1 MNELGIVCNLESP
14 QEKDT
19 TIIVQVE
26 NNLKEDLLYKYMI
39 GCNGAWSTLKDFN
52 EEASVEWIPN
62 EDGKY
67 IIMVQAK
74 KRNGEKSFDYVS
86 RIDYIIG
93 KVEEKL
99 INNITLNKHELELGE
114 KLNLFVEAN
123 KSPLMFKYWIRIDD
137 EWKVIKDY
145 SADRNLVWTTKAV
158 GRGQI
163 LIESKNV
170 DSKNKYDDFQTIDF
184 EVSPLKEIE
193 IMDFKCLSSDLV
205 VGSEIIF
212 QVDASYSENRTI
224 LYKFLKINFNGEVEC
239 IQDYSTKRIVNYV
252 EKISGDYKILC
263 MVKDMYSTNKYD
275 DRAIIN
281 FKVKKYKEIFIKS
294 FTTDLNS
301 PQLCETPIELR
312 AEVIGGRELLY
323 RYVIEGN
330 SIENSGY
337 TRNNTYIWRSKEPGN
352 YKILVW
358 VKDKSFEGE
367 YEAVELLNF
376 IIDKKSKEPVR
387 IDEVLVDKN
396 KNVLINEKINFKVI
410 ASGGT
415 DLRYSFI
422 IKENGKEIGKID
434 YGTCN
439 WADFTP
445 KEQGSYEFE
454 IRVKD
459 KYSGRD
465 FDCHSIISLEVF
477 SYIPANIDYILFP
490 AREHYVVGDSI
501 NINVITRNTISTLLK
516 YILKINDRKVEE
528 TEYVHEKGYTFS
540 PKRSGLYSVE
550 IFAKNKDSDKPF
562 DYKKDIKVA
571 VYDAFPVTNTKITC
585 NKTKFLCNESVNFT
599 VHSEGGKDVVYEFYI
614 MEKGEWNLVQ
624 NYSKKNY
631 YTFIPFAKEEYRAL
645 VLAKS
650 QYSEVSYE
658 DYDTFTFNVE

>member
-19 TIIVQVE
+19 TIIISVE
-26 NNLKEDLLYKYMI
+26 NNLGEELLYKYMI
-39 GCNGAWSTLKDFN
+39 GCNGTWSALKDFD
-52 EEASVEWIPN
+52 EEANAEWTPD

-86 RIDYIIG
+86 RMDYIIG

-99 INNITLNKHELELGE
+99 IENITLSKYELELGE
-114 KLNLFVEAN
+114 KLNLFVDTN
-123 KSPLMFKYWIRIDD
+123 KSPLLFKYWIRIND

-145 SADRNLVWTTKAV
+145 SVDKNIVWTTNAV

-163 LIESKNV
+163 LVESKNV
-170 DSKNKYDDFQTIDF
+170 DSKNKYDDFQTVEF
-184 EVSPLKEIE
+184 EVLPLKEIE
-193 IMDFKCLSSDLV
+193 ITNFKCLSSDLV

-224 LYKFLKINFNGEVEC
+224 LYKFLKINSNGEVEC
-239 IQDYSTKRIVNYV
+239 IQEYSTKRIISYI

-301 PQLCETPIELR
+301 PQLCETPIELK
-312 AEVIGGRELLY
+312 AEVVGGRELLY

-330 SIENSGY
+330 STEDSGY
-337 TRNNTYIWRSKEPGN
+337 TRNSTYTWRGKEAGK
-352 YKILVW
+352 YKIYLW
-358 VKDKSFEGE
+358 IKDKSFDGD

-376 IIDKKSKEPVR
+376 IIDEKSKEPVR
-387 IDEVLVDKN
+387 IDQVLVDKD
-396 KNVLINEKINFKVI
+396 KSILINEKVNFKVI
-410 ASGGT
+410 ASGGS

-422 IKENGKEIGKID
+422 IKENGKEIEKID

-439 WADFTP
+439 WVNFIP
-445 KEQGSYEFE
+445 KEQGNYEFE

-459 KYSGRD
+459 KYSDRE
-465 FDCHSIISLEVF
+465 FDCHSIISLDAF

-501 NINVITRNTISTLLK
+501 NINVIVRNTSSTMLK
-516 YILKINDRKVEE
+516 YVLKINARRVEE
-528 TEYVHEKGYTFS
+528 TEYVYEKGYTFI
-540 PKRSGLYSVE
+540 PKRSGLYTVE
-550 IFAKNKDSDKPF
+550 IFAKNKESDKPF
-562 DYKKDIKVA
+562 DYKKDIKIP

-585 NKTKFLCNESVNFT
+585 DKVKFLCNEAINFS
-599 VHSEGGKDVVYEFYI
+599 VHSEGGKDVVYEFYV
-614 MEKGEWNLVQ
+614 MEKGEWSLVQ
-624 NYSKKNY
+624 NYSKKDY
-631 YTFIPFAKEEYRAL
+631 YTFVPFSKAEYKVLA
-645 VLAKS
+645 LAKS
-650 QYSEVSYE
+650 QYSEASYE